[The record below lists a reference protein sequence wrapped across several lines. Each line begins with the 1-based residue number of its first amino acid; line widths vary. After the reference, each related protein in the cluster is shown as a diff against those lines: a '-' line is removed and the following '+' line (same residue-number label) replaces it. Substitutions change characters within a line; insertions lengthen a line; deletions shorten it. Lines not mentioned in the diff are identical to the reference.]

1 MWNMKHDAK
10 NLDMEPINFSSPKKP
25 FKPWWNKSVQ
35 GFWITSSTDKI
46 KIDLLFPPFFS
57 FPQVCRK
64 ALIPALQ
71 NV

>member
-35 GFWITSSTDKI
+35 GFG
-46 KIDLLFPPFFS
+46 
-57 FPQVCRK
+57 
-64 ALIPALQ
+64 
-71 NV
+71 